1 MKLIVMAIVIVA
13 MVNAERTTCDAVT
26 SLPKACEFCEYCQFR
41 DYCND
46 CPCDHPDQFE
56 NCGACKYCKW
66 APACTLCDMC
76 VEDSF
81 FAKAHTM
88 LGRGFCE
95 VSQYTNALFGMFG
108 YEHVPQ
114 VTDEMAF
121 EIKNDL
127 QNYKF
132 DM

>member
-1 MKLIVMAIVIVA
+1 MTVVIVA

-95 VSQYTNALFGMFG
+95 VSQYTQALFGMFG

-127 QNYKF
+127 
-132 DM
+132 